1 MLESRNG
8 PLVLEV
14 NSSPGL
20 EGIESVVGEGFVAAE
35 VARLL
40 NRRLEES
47 LSDSGATNNTEM
59 TGAGSEAFGIYD

>member
-1 MLESRNG
+1 M
-8 PLVLEV
+8 LEV

-47 LSDSGATNNTEM
+47 LSDSGAANNTEM
-59 TGAGSEAFGIYD
+59 TEAGSEAFGIYD

>member
-1 MLESRNG
+1 MLESHNG

-47 LSDSGATNNTEM
+47 RMDSETSDSTEM
-59 TGAGSEAFGIYD
+59 TGAESEASGIYD

>member
-1 MLESRNG
+1 MLESRSG

-47 LSDSGATNNTEM
+47 QRRLRGEQEHRDDWGR
-59 TGAGSEAFGIYD
+59 